1 MRVNALLP
9 TRLVAHMLHKSV
21 GWPKKIPSSVT
32 VSVTNQCNS
41 QCKTCFIWSLYKD
54 KPEAKKRE
62 FSADE
67 FERTFASLGTGVV
80 WVTFSG
86 GEPFLRRDLA
96 EICEAAEEN
105 CKPGIITIPTNCLLP
120 QAIVP
125 SMRKILERCSEP
137 TFVINLSLD
146 GLKGKHDEIRG
157 IPGNW
162 KRFLETYN
170 ALKDLK
176 KEFENLHI
184 GVHSVVSKFS
194 IDGLL
199 DLYEYVKELK
209 PDSYITELAERRTEL
224 FNCNKDITPT
234 PSAYLSF
241 INELSR
247 RLRRDYLTS
256 SDQMSKLTQAFRI
269 TYYQIA
275 AKILK
280 ENRQAIPCYAGI
292 ASCQITPYGDI
303 WPCCILGYDMVMGN
317 LRETDYDFNKVWT
330 SRKADWI
337 RRYIADK
344 NCACPLANAHYT
356 NMMCSPWTL
365 LKVARNFVSS

>member
-146 GLKGKHDEIRG
+146 GLNGKHDEIRG

>member
-1 MRVNALLP
+1 M
-9 TRLVAHMLHKSV
+9 K
-21 GWPKKIPSSVT
+21 
-32 VSVTNQCNS
+32 
-41 QCKTCFIWSLYKD
+41 
-54 KPEAKKRE
+54 
-62 FSADE
+62 
-67 FERTFASLGTGVV
+67 
-80 WVTFSG
+80 
-86 GEPFLRRDLA
+86 
-96 EICEAAEEN
+96 
-105 CKPGIITIPTNCLLP
+105 
-120 QAIVP
+120 
-125 SMRKILERCSEP
+125 KILERCSEP

-146 GLKGKHDEIRG
+146 GLNGKHDEIRG

-234 PSAYLSF
+234 PSAYLSYV
-241 INELSR
+241 NELSR

-256 SDQMSKLTQAFRI
+256 SDQMSRLTQAFRI

-280 ENRQAIPCYAGI
+280 ENRQVIPCYAGI

-303 WPCCILGYDMVMGN
+303 WPCCIHGYDMVMGN
-317 LRETDYDFNKVWT
+317 LRETNYDFNKIWT

-337 RRYIADK
+337 RRYIDDK